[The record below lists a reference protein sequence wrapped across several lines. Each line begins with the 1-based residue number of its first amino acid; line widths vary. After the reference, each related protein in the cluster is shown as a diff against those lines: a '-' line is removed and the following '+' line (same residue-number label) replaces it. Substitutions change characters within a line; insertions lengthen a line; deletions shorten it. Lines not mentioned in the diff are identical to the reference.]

1 MSLNFLHFGGL
12 TVLSQYSVSLRQA
25 QGSPG
30 GGAARVPTALKR
42 RRPWGLASVRA
53 RSRIRDERR
62 RRIVEDLIFG
72 FYFYGK

>member
-30 GGAARVPTALKR
+30 GGAARVPTLKR

-53 RSRIRDERR
+53 RNRIRDERR
-62 RRIVEDLIFG
+62 RIAEDLILG
-72 FYFYGK
+72 FYFYGKC